1 MNFFPSPS
9 PPSPYSPQFCPSPFH
24 SRVGM
29 PCIVQGIW
37 GTYRGCLCFLFLHVE
52 LNLHKI
58 LKALFHPAPPPLL
71 FVSVGCVLVF
81 GWWDGVGVVFGV
93 GWVSPHLWTAF
104 PLSLLAPS
112 LLPPYPPSNPQITT
126 LRRGSHSGGQF
137 SLTIFL
143 YKAKAPPKKS
153 QI

>member
-1 MNFFPSPS
+1 M
-9 PPSPYSPQFCPSPFH
+9 
-24 SRVGM
+24 
-29 PCIVQGIW
+29 
-37 GTYRGCLCFLFLHVE
+37 CFLFLHVE

-143 YKAKAPPKKS
+143 YKAKAPPKKITNLKGRGIRKLIS
-153 QI
+153 NLGRGNSYDWSMKNISTHPHQIFAPPPS